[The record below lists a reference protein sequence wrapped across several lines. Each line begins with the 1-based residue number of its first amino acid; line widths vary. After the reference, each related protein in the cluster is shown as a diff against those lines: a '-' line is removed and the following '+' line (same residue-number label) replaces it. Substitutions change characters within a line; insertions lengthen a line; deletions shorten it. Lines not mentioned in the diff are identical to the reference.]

1 MQTQCVES
9 ADEMNLPPEP
19 LCGHAQRSLARRS
32 VPLRA
37 DRCRSGKSLRYK
49 VKDPSFH
56 NWNGLAMSLRDTGI
70 SDFPLNN
77 KSYNLSYCGF
87 DLIIT
92 LRPSCEKINRH
103 AQNAEKSIEQG
114 YRTSRYPK
122 TSRFNCRSATAGG
135 PIVQDAPPNWL
146 PSCAAACP
154 QDAIDAESKRI
165 DMGRCV
171 FCGHLRAFSEG
182 RFVKF
187 TQDFEISTAEKEH
200 LITDGSLPAL
210 ADHAKQ
216 HFKKLFGRSL
226 QLRQVS
232 AAGCNSC
239 EADLNVLATPFFDL
253 ARFGINFVAS
263 PRHADAIVVTGPD
276 LPQYEDRC
284 CRPTRPCR
292 HPQGGHRR
300 GQLHHQGGPFR
311 GSPEITE
318 GLDQLLPVDLFI
330 PGCPPHPLT
339 NLHAFFKLF

>member
-1 MQTQCVES
+1 MI
-9 ADEMNLPPEP
+9 
-19 LCGHAQRSLARRS
+19 
-32 VPLRA
+32 
-37 DRCRSGKSLRYK
+37 K
-49 VKDPSFH
+49 
-56 NWNGLAMSLRDTGI
+56 
-70 SDFPLNN
+70 
-77 KSYNLSYCGF
+77 
-87 DLIIT
+87 T
-92 LRPSCEKINRH
+92 LQNRF
-103 AQNAEKSIEQG
+103 EQG

-122 TSRFNCRSATAGG
+122 E
-135 PIVQDAPPNWL
+135 PIQLPERYRGRPQIVPDAPAEL
-146 PSCAAACP
+146 AAHCAAACP
-154 QDAIDAESKRI
+154 QEAIDADSKRI

-171 FCGHLRAFSEG
+171 FCGTCERLSEG

-187 TQDFEISTAEKEH
+187 TQDFEIATAQKEH

-263 PRHADAIVVTGPD
+263 PRHADAIVVTGPISRNMKTA
-276 LPQYEDRC
+276 LLQTYEAVPAPKAVIAVGSC
-284 CRPTRPCR
+284 T
-292 HPQGGHRR
+292 
-300 GQLHHQGGPFR
+300 LSGGPFR

-339 NLHAFFKLF
+339 NLHAFLSFFK